1 MKQRPISAFFGAGKA
16 KDGEKGATQAKI
28 SSFFGGKGSVTPGAA
43 TGKTQGDA
51 TPAPAPGP
59 AEKATPPP
67 AATGAAAAAAPTPAA
82 APAAAP
88 TPAPAPAPAPA
99 KAAAAKAPAGGSSS
113 KPAKAAAKGG
123 AKVKAAKDVG
133 NSTSKG
139 AKKTDKKAAGGSAA
153 ASRKRLRRVVV
164 DEEDGGDDAAA
175 GLEDDVEDEDV
186 ESGTDKGDDSDY
198 EADGSGSDEEFSADE
213 EQDSDDGRD
222 GEEEDEDESDADDTA
237 GVGKKRKRG
246 GKGKVAA
253 PAAKR
258 TPAAAKSKP
267 AAAAV
272 ATPGAA
278 RTPAAVTAGLDA
290 ATPAHGTASK
300 GPASA
305 TAGGRTAATT
315 PGTVAQ
321 GTAGRST
328 GFGGGRS
335 GAATPSTGG
344 GATGGA
350 HTPSSSVRSLRSGMS
365 DCATDASVPE
375 VTLGVAAT
383 MEGDAAR
390 FAERMASRFPF
401 LHPDRIRDAARRR
414 PDDPEYD
421 PRTLYIPDGWFKDA
435 KVSEAQ
441 QQWWNHK
448 SANFDSVLLFKVG
461 KFYEM
466 FEMDAYVGVDVL
478 GLAFMK
484 GEQPHAGFPEVK
496 YADMAEGLARAGY
509 RVVVVEQT
517 ETPEMLAKRNEQR
530 KKQGLKACNV
540 VDRQKVAVLSRGTL
554 VDAAMVASR
563 PDAAYVLAVYEMEEA
578 ASASADGEAAP
589 PPGVRIGLCA
599 VDCASGQMLL
609 GEFVDDDVR
618 SCLRTQLTA
627 LQPQELVLPAAPLS
641 STTQTVLRN
650 GLRNPQRNVLKGKR
664 GEWNADKTYRMLR
677 DREYFTASAAA
688 AEAVAGSGSGAYG
701 SDDDP
706 WAAGGT
712 AEGSDGDAMEV
723 DGGAKGSAG
732 GDATGQP
739 PELDPSKRWPALLRR
754 FVAEGV
760 ASRPAAMAALG
771 GAIVFLTEA
780 LLDRAVL
787 PLGRFEELPA
797 LVPSTASSAAAASGA
812 DSADAD
818 ADADAA
824 LPAFMALNGAALENL
839 EILENGDGGSAG
851 TLLSV
856 LDHCTTPF
864 GRRRLRQ
871 WLCRPLCRVGDIRLR
886 QDAVA
891 ALMEGGLAEAAGQAR
906 KLLAGVSDLE
916 RAITRLHASTVEGG
930 SGRDAAHVVLYE
942 DAAKRK
948 VAALTGAL
956 KDLRSAHAALGK
968 LRDALAR
975 EGGSDGGSV
984 LLRRI
989 VIDRCRPAQ
998 VEAALKAIEGACDW
1012 KEAAQ
1017 TGRAV
1022 PEQGVDEAYDSA
1034 LEGIEAA
1041 ERQLQEHLKELR
1053 SRFNCRELT
1062 YVSVNKDSHLLE
1074 VPEALANKLGGEFH
1088 LCGNRKGYK
1097 RFTSNKLKALVAQRE
1112 EAAEAKE
1119 TALSSILARLV
1130 VKFVAHKALW
1140 VGLVEALADCDALM
1154 SLAAHALAPPDGG
1167 PMCRPSLVH
1176 PRRDG
1181 SGSSGS
1187 SSGSGAVLDAVAL
1200 RHPAGISGR
1209 NNGAFVPNDVRLG
1222 GSGSGDD
1229 GSAAPP
1235 FILLSGPNMGGK
1247 STLLRQTCL
1256 AAILA
1261 QVGAW
1266 VPAESLTLSPV
1277 DALFVRIGAR
1287 DSIMTGQSTF
1297 FIELAET
1304 AAMLA
1309 RATPNSLVVLDEL
1322 GRGTATLDGAAV
1334 AGAVLAHLA
1343 GAVGCRGLFATHYHH
1358 LSDEHV
1364 GDSRVAVMHMACAVE
1379 GAEEGA
1385 EGKAAT
1391 EGKEHQGGEEVT
1403 FLYRLT
1409 QGACPKSYGT
1419 NVARLA
1425 GLPPSVVTRAAAV
1438 SATWDRERP
1447 AARGPG
1453 AVAGGELG
1461 QLLASVAACVGGVA
1475 GAGAAGEGAMEVDV
1489 DVEKLQQLQKAAAA
1503 AVGIA

>member
-16 KDGEKGATQAKI
+16 KEDKGATQAKI
-28 SSFFGGKGSVTPGAA
+28 SSFFGGKGSTTPGADTA
-43 TGKTQGDA
+43 KPQGGT
-51 TPAPAPGP
+51 TPAPAPAP
-59 AEKATPPP
+59 AAGDKATPPP
-67 AATGAAAAAAPTPAA
+67 PAAGAAAAAAPTPAGAPVA

-88 TPAPAPAPAPA
+88 TPAPAPAPALAPA
-99 KAAAAKAPAGGSSS
+99 KAAAAKVPAGGSSS

-123 AKVKAAKDVG
+123 SKGKAGKDVG
-133 NSTSKG
+133 NSTSKA
-139 AKKTDKKAAGGSAA
+139 AKGKKAAGGSAA
-153 ASRKRLRRVVV
+153 AAAAGRKRLRRVVV
-164 DEEDGGDDAAA
+164 DEEDGDDGAAA
-175 GLEDDVEDEDV
+175 GLEDDVEED
-186 ESGTDKGDDSDY
+186 ESGTDKGDDSDF
-198 EADGSGSDEEFSADE
+198 EAEGSGSDEEFSADE
-213 EQDSDDGRD
+213 EQDSDDDD
-222 GEEEDEDESDADDTA
+222 GDDDDEEMEDESDGDDNA
-237 GVGKKRKRG
+237 GAGKKRKRG
-246 GKGKVAA
+246 GKGKAAA

-258 TPAAAKSKP
+258 TPAPAKSKP
-267 AAAAV
+267 AAAAAA
-272 ATPGAA
+272 ATPAAA
-278 RTPAAVTAGLDA
+278 RTPAAVSAGLNA
-290 ATPAHGTASK
+290 TTPAHGTASK

-305 TAGGRTAATT
+305 TAGGRTATAT

-321 GTAGRST
+321 GSAGRS
-328 GFGGGRS
+328 GGLGGGRS
-335 GAATPSTGG
+335 AAATPSTGRG
-344 GATGGA
+344 VTGGA
-350 HTPSSSVRSLRSGMS
+350 HTPSSSMRSMRSGMS

-375 VTLGVAAT
+375 VTLGVAAS
-383 MEGDAAR
+383 MDGDAAR

-401 LHPDRIRDAARRR
+401 LHPDRIRDADKRR

-421 PRTLYIPDGWFKDA
+421 PRTLHIPDTWFKDA

-441 QQWWNHK
+441 QQWWNLK

-466 FEMDAYVGVDVL
+466 FEMDSYVGVDVL

-496 YADMAEGLARAGY
+496 YGDMAEGLARAGY

-517 ETPEMLAKRNEQR
+517 ETPDMLAKRNEER
-530 KKQGLKACNV
+530 KKRGLKACGV

-554 VDAAMVASR
+554 VDAAMVSSR
-563 PDAAYVLAVYEMEEA
+563 PDAAYVLAVYEMEEPA
-578 ASASADGEAAP
+578 PAPASAGGEGGAAP
-589 PPGVRIGLCA
+589 AGVRIGLCA
-599 VDCASGQMLL
+599 VDCASGQVLL

-641 STTQTVLRN
+641 SVTQTVLRN
-650 GLRNPQRNVLKGKR
+650 GLRNPQRNLLKGKR
-664 GEWNADKTYRMLR
+664 GEWSADKTYRMLR
-677 DREYFTASAAA
+677 DREYFTAGAAA
-688 AEAVAGSGSGAYG
+688 AESGAGAYG
-701 SDDDP
+701 SEEDP
-706 WAAGGT
+706 WAGPGADGAVAT
-712 AEGSDGDAMEV
+712 AAATDGADAMDV
-723 DGGAKGSAG
+723 DAAAAAAAAG
-732 GDATGQP
+732 DGATGQP

-771 GAIVFLTEA
+771 GAIRFLTEA

-797 LVPSTASSAAAASGA
+797 LVPSAAAATAAGA
-812 DSADAD
+812 EGAEGADAD
-818 ADADAA
+818 GG
-824 LPAFMALNGAALENL
+824 LPAYMGLNGAALENL

-871 WLCRPLCRVGDIRLR
+871 WLCRPLCRCADIALR

-891 ALMEGGLAEAAGQAR
+891 GLMEGGLAEAAGQAR

-956 KDLRSAHAALGK
+956 KDLRSAHTALGK

-975 EGGSDGGSV
+975 SEGGGSGSV

-989 VIDRCRPAQ
+989 VIDRCRPQQ

-1022 PEQGVDEAYDSA
+1022 PEQGVDEAYDA
-1034 LEGIEAA
+1034 AMEGMEAA
-1041 ERQLQEHLKELR
+1041 ERRLQEHLKELR
-1053 SRFNCRELT
+1053 SRLNCRELA

-1074 VPEALANKLGGEFH
+1074 VPEALANELGGEFH

-1097 RFTSNKLKALVAQRE
+1097 RFTSNRLKELVGARE

-1154 SLAAHALAPPDGG
+1154 SLAAHAMAPPDGG
-1167 PMCRPSLVH
+1167 PMCRPCLVP
-1176 PRRDG
+1176 PRRD
-1181 SGSSGS
+1181 SSGP
-1187 SSGSGAVLDAVAL
+1187 GAVFDAVAL
-1200 RHPAGISGR
+1200 RHPAGVSGR

-1222 GSGSGDD
+1222 GSAAAAGGE
-1229 GSAAPP
+1229 AAPP

-1277 DALFVRIGAR
+1277 DSLFVRMGAR

-1358 LSDEHV
+1358 LSDEHA

-1379 GAEEGA
+1379 GAEEPEA
-1385 EGKAAT
+1385 APAGKAA
-1391 EGKEHQGGEEVT
+1391 EAQGGEEVT

-1409 QGACPKSYGT
+1409 PGACPKSYGT

-1425 GLPPSVVTRAAAV
+1425 GLPPAVVTRAAEV

-1447 AARGPG
+1447 A
-1453 AVAGGELG
+1453 GGELG
-1461 QLLASVAACVGGVA
+1461 RLLASVVACVGG
-1475 GAGAAGEGAMEVDV
+1475 GQAAEGAMEVDV
-1489 DVEKLQQLQKAAAA
+1489 DVAKLQQLQAAAAA
-1503 AVGIA
+1503 AVASA